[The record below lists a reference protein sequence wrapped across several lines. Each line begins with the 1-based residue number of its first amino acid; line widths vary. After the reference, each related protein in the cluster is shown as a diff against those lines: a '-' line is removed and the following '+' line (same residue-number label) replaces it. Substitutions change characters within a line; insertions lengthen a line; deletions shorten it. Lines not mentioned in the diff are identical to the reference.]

1 MLTFQLFGGC
11 TLVSDGEVVTG
22 PAAQRR
28 QLALLTVLASSHAGG
43 VSRDKLVGYFWPEED
58 RERAR
63 HFLSDALFRLRKS
76 LGKDVLVLAGDDIRI
91 NPEMVDADVVRF
103 GTLVAQGDLAG
114 AVALYRGPFLDGF
127 FVSDAP
133 EYERWAEVE
142 RDRLARCQASC
153 LEQLATL
160 REGAGDWAGAAEWW
174 RRLAVHDPYS
184 SRVALRTMLA
194 LDAAG
199 DPAEALQHSRG
210 HAARVREE
218 LGLECDPA
226 IAALA
231 ERLRTR
237 APSPPPASHSG
248 TPATG
253 RLSARAHSVPPAR
266 NGVPAD
272 ASLGSTA
279 SRDAATAADALA
291 APVAPAVDRPPRAR
305 HLESPRAL
313 GFAALVV
320 LGVAAAALAARTRQA
335 PALTT
340 APISGPSMPPSP
352 GPLHVD
358 SATRTLREQARELY
372 TQGRYHLTRGQFDPA
387 IHQRALQLFQQAAK
401 LDPSFALAYTGMAD
415 VYNHADDPVRAKQA
429 ALRAISLDSSLAEAY
444 TALSYVLANYEYR
457 WAAADSA
464 LQRALALNPRYVL
477 AHLRRANEL
486 AARGRIDEAVAA
498 VERAREIQPESF
510 VVLLNR
516 GLMAQVA
523 GRPDDAIAHFQ
534 AALVMEPGRIDAQVM
549 LMRAYWGQGRY
560 AEAQGIMRS
569 LGNMAGV
576 AAMSGNRDTM
586 ALLAPLLAASNVS
599 DSIRHAAALYVRLGR
614 TTDAFEQLDRLYRRR
629 DKHLALGLR
638 QQPFVSLA
646 GDPRYARLLARLGLR

>member
-11 TLVSDGEVVTG
+11 SLVSDGEVVTG

-28 QLALLTVLASSHAGG
+28 QLALLTVLASSPAGG

-103 GTLVAQGDLAG
+103 GTLVAQRDLAG

-133 EYERWAEVE
+133 EFERWAEIE

-174 RRLAVHDPYS
+174 RRLTVHDPYS

-210 HAARVREE
+210 HEARVREE

-237 APSPPPASHSG
+237 PPSPQPASHSG
-248 TPATG
+248 APAPR
-253 RLSARAHSVPPAR
+253 RLSAEAPSVEPAR
-266 NGVPAD
+266 NAVPVD
-272 ASLGSTA
+272 HASLGSI
-279 SRDAATAADALA
+279 
-291 APVAPAVDRPPRAR
+291 DRAPRAR
-305 HLESPRAL
+305 HLESPRTL

-320 LGVAAAALAARTRQA
+320 LGVAAAGLAARMRQA

-340 APISGPSMPPSP
+340 APISGPSMLVSP
-352 GPLHVD
+352 GPLHVG
-358 SATRTLREQARELY
+358 SATRTRREQARELY
-372 TQGRYHLTRGQFDPA
+372 TQGRYHLSRGQFDPA
-387 IHQRALQLFQQAAK
+387 IHHRALQLFQQATK

-429 ALRAISLDSSLAEAY
+429 ALRAISLDSSLAEAH

-464 LQRALALNPRYVL
+464 LQRAIALNPRYVL

-486 AARGRIDEAVAA
+486 AAQGRIDEAVAA

-516 GLMAQVA
+516 GLMADIA
-523 GRPDDAIAHFQ
+523 GRPADAIAHFQ
-534 AALVMEPGRIDAQVM
+534 AALVMEPGRVDAQAM
-549 LMRAYWGQGRY
+549 LVRAYWGQSRY

-586 ALLAPLLAASNVS
+586 ALLAPLFASSNVS
-599 DSIRHAAALYVRLGR
+599 DSIRLAAALYVRLGR
-614 TTDAFEQLDRLYRRR
+614 TPDAFEQLDRLYRRR